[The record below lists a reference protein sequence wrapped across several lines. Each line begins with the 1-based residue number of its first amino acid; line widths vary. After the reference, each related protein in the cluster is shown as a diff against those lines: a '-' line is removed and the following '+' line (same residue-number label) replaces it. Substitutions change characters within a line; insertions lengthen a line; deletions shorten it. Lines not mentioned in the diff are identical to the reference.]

1 MPSTSGR
8 AASYPSRQD
17 KLKFFHELK
26 TLRDRL
32 LLQKGRRNVEVSQS
46 TTTCANTEATTT
58 CTITEAPTTHT
69 DTEAPTTCTDTEAPT
84 TCTDTEISQSITTCT

>member
-26 TLRDRL
+26 NLRDRL
-32 LLQKGRRNVEVSQS
+32 LLQKGKQSTDS
-46 TTTCANTEATTT
+46 TTTSTDSTTT
-58 CTITEAPTTHT
+58 STDSTTTSAEFSQLTACT
-69 DTEAPTTCTDTEAPT
+69 
-84 TCTDTEISQSITTCT
+84 

>member
-32 LLQKGRRNVEVSQS
+32 LLQKGRRS
-46 TTTCANTEATTT
+46 TEASQPTAT
-58 CTITEAPTTHT
+58 CS
-69 DTEAPTTCTDTEAPT
+69 
-84 TCTDTEISQSITTCT
+84 DTEISQSTTAHSDTEICQPTSTCSNTEISQPTTTTCT

>member
-26 TLRDRL
+26 SLRDRL
-32 LLQKGRRNVEVSQS
+32 LLQKGRQNAEQPTS
-46 TTTCANTEATTT
+46 TCTNTEAPQPVTT
-58 CTITEAPTTHT
+58 CT
-69 DTEAPTTCTDTEAPT
+69 
-84 TCTDTEISQSITTCT
+84 

>member
-26 TLRDRL
+26 NLRDRL
-32 LLQKGRRNVEVSQS
+32 LLQKGKQSTDS
-46 TTTCANTEATTT
+46 TTTSTESTTT
-58 CTITEAPTTHT
+58 SAEFSQLTACT
-69 DTEAPTTCTDTEAPT
+69 
-84 TCTDTEISQSITTCT
+84 

>member
-26 TLRDRL
+26 NLRDRL
-32 LLQKGRRNVEVSQS
+32 LLQKGKRSTEISQ
-46 TTTCANTEATTT
+46 
-58 CTITEAPTTHT
+58 
-69 DTEAPTTCTDTEAPT
+69 PTTCTEISQPS
-84 TCTDTEISQSITTCT
+84 TCTEISTCTENFQPSTCT

>member
-8 AASYPSRQD
+8 AATYPSRQD

-32 LLQKGRRNVEVSQS
+32 LLQKGRRN
-46 TTTCANTEATTT
+46 TEIPQATTT
-58 CTITEAPTTHT
+58 CTNTETTTCTNTETATCT
-69 DTEAPTTCTDTEAPT
+69 DGETATTCTDI
-84 TCTDTEISQSITTCT
+84 EISQSTACT

>member
-26 TLRDRL
+26 SLRDRL
-32 LLQKGRRNVEVSQS
+32 LLQKGRQNAEQPTS
-46 TTTCANTEATTT
+46 TCTNTEAPQPATT
-58 CTITEAPTTHT
+58 CT
-69 DTEAPTTCTDTEAPT
+69 
-84 TCTDTEISQSITTCT
+84 

>member
-26 TLRDRL
+26 NLRDRL
-32 LLQKGRRNVEVSQS
+32 LLQKGKQSTEVSQPTICTEVSQQSS
-46 TTTCANTEATTT
+46 TEILQPST
-58 CTITEAPTTHT
+58 CT
-69 DTEAPTTCTDTEAPT
+69 
-84 TCTDTEISQSITTCT
+84 